1 MINQCDGCRAGM
13 PLNALRLHVGADG
26 KPHMVCCQHLYQ
38 KEPNVNKVVY
48 DSLMIDL
55 ETMGT
60 GPNAAVIQ
68 LGAVAFNSVNGLA
81 DPDGLSLDI
90 DLHSSVLLG
99 GEVDAATAQW
109 WRDRGGLELKEP
121 VPLRAALLELGAWV
135 KNLPQLERVWSQG
148 ANFDVPILEGYY
160 RRAGLECPWPYYAA
174 RDTRTVYD
182 LAKERGWK
190 KPEDSKAVHHALQDC
205 LIQTKCL
212 LNALRFLREPK
223 E

>member
-1 MINQCDGCRAGM
+1 M
-13 PLNALRLHVGADG
+13 
-26 KPHMVCCQHLYQ
+26 
-38 KEPNVNKVVY
+38 
-48 DSLMIDL
+48 
-55 ETMGT
+55 
-60 GPNAAVIQ
+60 
-68 LGAVAFNSVNGLA
+68 AFNSVNGLT
-81 DPDGLSLDI
+81 DPDGMSRDI

-99 GEVDAATAQW
+99 GEVDAPTVQW
-109 WRDRGGLELKEP
+109 WRDRGGLELKNP
-121 VPLRAALLELGAWV
+121 VPLRAALLELAAWV
-135 KNLPQLERVWSQG
+135 KNLPKLERVWSQG

-190 KPEDSKAVHHALQDC
+190 KPEDSKAKHEALMDC